1 MPPRMDV
8 AIVGAGR
15 VGTALATCLSAAGH
29 SIVHRIT
36 RDSSSLLVDAPTCQL
51 IVLSVPDPQLSD
63 VVTALAPHVKRG
75 HIVLHTSGAHGLDIL
90 DPIETTGAIV
100 LAMHPIMTF
109 VGGPE
114 DASNLEGCYWGV
126 TTTDELSDTIAEL
139 LVAELGGQMIR
150 VSNNKRVAYH
160 AALAYAS
167 NYTATVLSD
176 ARAQLADALQ
186 GSEDAAARVL
196 KPLVEASIRNVLEAG
211 PDAITGPAAR
221 DDVAMVQRHMGAI
234 DDAGRRQAYRE
245 LARRTAELTG
255 AHDVELWAHTGEQ
268 H

>member
-1 MPPRMDV
+1 MDV

-15 VGTALATCLSAAGH
+15 VGTALATRLSAAGH

-109 VGGPE
+109 VGGP
-114 DASNLEGCYWGV
+114 
-126 TTTDELSDTIAEL
+126 
-139 LVAELGGQMIR
+139 
-150 VSNNKRVAYH
+150 
-160 AALAYAS
+160 
-167 NYTATVLSD
+167 
-176 ARAQLADALQ
+176 
-186 GSEDAAARVL
+186 
-196 KPLVEASIRNVLEAG
+196 
-211 PDAITGPAAR
+211 
-221 DDVAMVQRHMGAI
+221 
-234 DDAGRRQAYRE
+234 
-245 LARRTAELTG
+245 
-255 AHDVELWAHTGEQ
+255 
-268 H
+268 